1 MDKLVIQSY
10 EKNDF
15 QKEDK
20 SRRFVAPINPETYAK
35 NFKIELEKKRAH
47 GRSGTDPRYIS
58 TEPEELRL
66 EFILDGTKTMEGYVE
81 EYKNLTVE
89 KQLEK
94 FLNCAYNMDGDIHR
108 PRFLNILW
116 GKEYLNFHCVLSSV
130 EINHTLFDTTG
141 KPLRVK
147 INATFL
153 NYKRSEE
160 QVMEQ
165 RNSSPDL
172 THYFKVKQGDRL
184 DLMTYNVYND
194 PNYLMQVARK
204 NRLGTL
210 RNIVPNTN
218 LYFPPFDK
226 NED

>member
-20 SRRFVAPINPETYAK
+20 SKRFVAPINPETYSK

-47 GRSGTDPRYIS
+47 GRSGTDPRYVS
-58 TEPEELRL
+58 TEPEELKL

-89 KQLEK
+89 KQLNK
-94 FLNCAYNMDGDIHR
+94 FLNCAYNMDGEIHR
-108 PRFLNILW
+108 PRFLNIVW
-116 GKEYLNFHCVLSSV
+116 GKDYLNFHCVLSSV
-130 EINHTLFDTTG
+130 EINHTLFDNEG
-141 KPLRVK
+141 KPLRLK
-147 INATFL
+147 LNATFL

-165 RNSSPDL
+165 RKSSPDL
-172 THYFKVKQGDRL
+172 THHFKVKQEDRL
-184 DLMTYNVYND
+184 DLLTYQVYND
-194 PNYLMQVARK
+194 PRYLLQIGRI
-204 NRLGTL
+204 NDLNSIRRIQPG
-210 RNIVPNTN
+210 ID

-226 NED
+226 TN

>member
-10 EKNDF
+10 DKNDF

-20 SRRFVAPINPETYAK
+20 SKRFIAPINPETYSK

-58 TEPEELRL
+58 TEPEEMKL
-66 EFILDGTKTMEGYVE
+66 EFLLDGTRTMEGYVE
-81 EYKNLTVE
+81 EYKNLPVE
-89 KQLEK
+89 KQLQK
-94 FLNCAYNMDGDIHR
+94 FLNCAYNMDGEIHR

-130 EINHTLFDTTG
+130 EINHTLFDHEG
-141 KPLRVK
+141 KPLRLK
-147 INATFL
+147 IAATFM

-165 RNSSPDL
+165 RKSSPDL
-172 THYFKVKQGDRL
+172 THRFKVRQGDRL
-184 DLMTYNVYND
+184 DLMTYEVYDD
-194 PNYLMQVARK
+194 PKYLTQVARL
-204 NRLGTL
+204 NGLNSLRYLPVGTDL
-210 RNIVPNTN
+210 S
-218 LYFPPFDK
+218 FPPFDK
-226 NED
+226 SDD